1 MILLNLL
8 PHREMARK
16 RARQV
21 FNGSLVGAVVIGAL
35 IAGLAYL
42 WLQGR
47 IDEQQ
52 ARNAFLTRE
61 IAKLD
66 QEIKE
71 VASLQ
76 SEIAA
81 LKARQ
86 EAVENLQADRNMPV
100 HLLNEA
106 VRQLPDGLYLSK
118 IKQENQNVLLEGVA
132 QSNERV
138 SELLRNLSRASPW
151 ITKPELIEIV
161 AKNLGLGPREQRR
174 VYNFTIRV
182 QLQRASDAKAAAPGA
197 AAGQRPRVSKGLQ
210 RHGSQ
215 VFIQHRFSASVRGT
229 ERAVP
234 WSRYARS
241 IVLAGTAALRT
252 AGAGRGGD
260 GGHPLVRLAQGCQ

>member
-21 FNGSLVGAVVIGAL
+21 FNGSLIGAIAIGAL
-35 IAGLAYL
+35 MAGVGYL
-42 WLQGR
+42 WFQGQ
-47 IDEQQ
+47 IEEQQ

-61 IAKLD
+61 IGKLD

-71 VASLQ
+71 VATLQ

-106 VRQLPDGLYLSK
+106 VKQLPDGMYLSK
-118 IKQENQNVLLEGVA
+118 IKQENQSVLFEGVA

-161 AKNLGLGPREQRR
+161 AKNLSLSPREQRR

-182 QLQRASDAKAAAPGA
+182 QLQRASDAQAAASAASGA
-197 AAGQRPRVSKGLQ
+197 AAVARRP
-210 RHGSQ
+210 
-215 VFIQHRFSASVRGT
+215 AN
-229 ERAVP
+229 VP
-234 WSRYARS
+234 A
-241 IVLAGTAALRT
+241 
-252 AGAGRGGD
+252 
-260 GGHPLVRLAQGCQ
+260 

>member
-1 MILLNLL
+1 MILINLL

-16 RARQV
+16 RARQA
-21 FNGSLVGAVVIGAL
+21 FNVSLVGSLVAGAV
-35 IAGLAYL
+35 IAGAVYL
-42 WLQGR
+42 WYQSQ
-47 IDEQQ
+47 IEQQQ
-52 ARNAFLTRE
+52 ARNTFLTSE
-61 IAKLD
+61 IGKLD
-66 QEIKE
+66 EQIKE
-71 VASLQ
+71 VATLQ
-76 SEIAA
+76 DEIAA

-197 AAGQRPRVSKGLQ
+197 AAPRP
-210 RHGSQ
+210 
-215 VFIQHRFSASVRGT
+215 AN
-229 ERAVP
+229 VP
-234 WSRYARS
+234 A
-241 IVLAGTAALRT
+241 
-252 AGAGRGGD
+252 
-260 GGHPLVRLAQGCQ
+260 